1 MSDSESRPQLSWCD
15 QDTVI
20 QLWQELMEFPASSP
34 QEALEHCLRALA
46 RQIGAVNATWVGAA
60 REKDWERK
68 NPFDPLLGW
77 RPHICVTLCPTDAW
91 QRAHEVAMDAVR
103 HNYMDP
109 QTVALASRFG
119 QNRCFLRDEVVSDR
133 DWKRD
138 RINRE
143 VLAPL
148 GIGHR
153 LIGASATAPG
163 AESYLIFDR
172 ESGGRGFNARE
183 RDLLAFFLRGSTLL
197 HRELLQMHGLLNAA
211 RPLSPRERDVLRLLL
226 TGISEREIAGA
237 LGLTPATTHQYVVAL
252 LRNFGTHSRT
262 ELMSQWLRRLAPP
275 SVSAPADS
283 TPTDQ

>member
-1 MSDSESRPQLSWCD
+1 VNPSGTNLRLSSSD
-15 QDTVI
+15 QDAVI
-20 QLWQELMEFPASSP
+20 RLWHELMEFPASSP

-77 RPHICVTLCPTDAW
+77 RPHICLTLHPTDAW

-119 QNRCFLRDEVVSDR
+119 RNRCLLRDEVVSDR
-133 DWKRD
+133 DWKHD
-138 RINRE
+138 RIHRE

-148 GIGHR
+148 GISHR
-153 LIGASATAPG
+153 LIGAAATAPG

-172 ESGGRGFNARE
+172 ESGGRGFSVRE
-183 RDLLAFFLRGSTLL
+183 RNLLAFFLRGSTLL
-197 HRELLQMHGLLNAA
+197 HRELLQMHGLLNAS

-226 TGISEREIAGA
+226 TGVSEREIAGA

-252 LRNFGTHSRT
+252 LRNFGAHSRA

-275 SVSAPADS
+275 SVSVSADS